1 MRSNR
6 LISRR
11 TCLQGLGV
19 ALALPLLETM
29 GWADQLKGTA
39 YKPPVRLG
47 FMYMPHGVIM
57 ERFWPT
63 DPKTFLSAPPQILEP
78 LRDVLDQCLVVKGV
92 TGVPINPLNGAPH
105 ALELSTWLTATL
117 PDANQRESVNIAIS
131 ADQIAANYVGALTPL
146 PSLELATMP
155 QTHKENQEGLN
166 EAYYSHCS
174 YRGPTQPLPAEINPR
189 SVLKRLFQSREQGK
203 PGAATAADALDRSML
218 DLVLGG
224 ASDLRGKLSVTD
236 QRKLDEYLDS
246 VRSVERRIAAIQLRQ
261 LEAAKAKAGVR
272 TNTRILADSAPIEI
286 KMPVGDKRS
295 EYMQVMCDLN
305 VLAFQTDTT
314 RVSTYIGSTPNGVSY
329 PELGFSDVHHSVTHH
344 DNEITKVDKVA
355 KINAFNVAQFA
366 YMIKRMHSLKEGDGT
381 LLDNCIM
388 MWGSGLEDGNK
399 HDRKNLPF
407 VIAGKGGGT
416 LNTGRFIPDV
426 KANQGDLLGTLLTC
440 AGIPQDRPIG
450 IANRQLTEMIRE
462 S

>member
-1 MRSNR
+1 MRSNLR
-6 LISRR
+6 ISRR
-11 TCLQGLGV
+11 TCLRGLGV
-19 ALALPLLETM
+19 ALALPLMETM
-29 GWADQLKGTA
+29 GWADQPKGA
-39 YKPPVRLG
+39 SYKPPVRLG

-57 ERFWPT
+57 ERFWPS
-63 DPKTFLSAPPQILEP
+63 DPASFLTSPPAILES
-78 LRDVLDQCLVVKGV
+78 LRPVLDQCLVMKGI
-92 TGVPINPLNGAPH
+92 TGVPIAPLNGAPH

-117 PDANQRESVNIAIS
+117 PDTDKRDVVNIAIS

-174 YRGPTQPLPAEINPR
+174 YLGPTQPLPAEINPR
-189 SVLKRLFQSREQGK
+189 TVLKRLFQCREKSQAGSVT
-203 PGAATAADALDRSML
+203 TAADALDRSML

-224 ASDLRGKLSVTD
+224 AKDLRGTLSIAD

-261 LEAAKAKAGVR
+261 IEASKSAAGLR
-272 TNTRILADSAPIEI
+272 TASRAFKDSAPIEI
-286 KMPVGDKRS
+286 KMPEGDKRS

-305 VLAFQTDTT
+305 VLAFQTDLT

-329 PELGFSDVHHSVTHH
+329 PELGFPDEHHSVTHH
-344 DNEITKVDKVA
+344 NHEAVKVDKVA
-355 KINAFNVAQFA
+355 KINAFNVSQFA
-366 YMIKRMHSLKEGDGT
+366 YMIKRMHSLREGEGT

-399 HDRKNLPF
+399 HAREHLPF
-407 VIAGKGGGT
+407 VIAGKGGGS
-416 LNTGRFIPDV
+416 LKTGRYLPDIT
-426 KANQGDLLGTLLTC
+426 ANQGDLLGTLLTC
-440 AGIPQDRPIG
+440 AGIPLDRPIG
-450 IANRQLTEMIRE
+450 IATRQLTEMIAT
-462 S
+462 

>member
-11 TCLQGLGV
+11 TCLRGLGV
-19 ALALPLLETM
+19 ALALPLMETM
-29 GWADQLKGTA
+29 GWADEPKGAA
-39 YKPPVRLG
+39 YRPPVRLG

-63 DPKTFLSAPPQILEP
+63 DPAGFLKSPPAILEP
-78 LRDVLDQCLVVKGV
+78 LKPVLDQCLVVKGIS
-92 TGVPINPLNGAPH
+92 GVPIGPLNGAPH

-117 PDANQRESVNIAIS
+117 PDTHKRDVVNIAIS

-155 QTHKENQEGLN
+155 QTHREHQEGLN

-174 YRGPTQPLPAEINPR
+174 FRGPTQPMPAEINPR
-189 SVLKRLFQSREQGK
+189 NVLKRLFQCMESGRN
-203 PGAATAADALDRSML
+203 GAAGKASGDALDRSML

-224 ASDLRGKLSVTD
+224 AKDLRGQLSVAD

-261 LEAAKAKAGVR
+261 LEASKAKAGVR
-272 TNTRILADSAPIEI
+272 TNSRTIPDSAPIEI
-286 KMPVGDKRS
+286 KMPEGDKRS

-305 VLAFQTDTT
+305 ILAFQTDTT

-329 PELGFSDVHHSVTHH
+329 PELGFSDLHHSCTHH
-344 DNEITKVDKVA
+344 NYEATKLNKVA
-355 KINAFNVAQFA
+355 KINEFNVAQFA
-366 YMIKRMHSLKEGDGT
+366 YMIKKMHSLHEGEGT

-399 HDRKNLPF
+399 HARNNLPF
-407 VIAGKGGGT
+407 IIAGKGGGA
-416 LNTGRFIPDV
+416 LNTGRFLDNV
-426 KANQGDLLGTLLTC
+426 KGNQGDLLGTLLTC
-440 AGIPQDRPIG
+440 AGVPLDRPIG
-450 IANRQLTEMIRE
+450 IATKQLTEMIA
-462 S
+462 